1 MALDPLATTDDLAAR
16 LGRDLDD
23 TELVQAEALLAG
35 ASARVRTY
43 TGQDFTFV
51 EDDVVQVKV
60 RNGIARLPQR
70 PVTAVAA
77 VVDLSA
83 NSVAFTWL
91 NDDRIQVGVTALNW
105 FEVEPWRNAVPELRV
120 TYDHGY
126 EEIPADVVDICCA
139 MVARKMALGPESGA
153 YQSENIAGYGYS
165 TGAAAAAG
173 SVGLLNDEKA
183 ALDAYRRRGTVIR
196 TGP

>member
-1 MALDPLATTDDLAAR
+1 MALDPLATTDDLSAR
-16 LGRDLDD
+16 LGRELTD
-23 TELVQAEALLAG
+23 TELIQAEALLAG

-43 TGQDFTFV
+43 TGQDFTAV
-51 EDDVVQVKV
+51 EDDVVQVKA

-70 PVTAVAA
+70 PVTAVTA

-83 NSVAFTWL
+83 NAVAHTWL
-91 NDDRIQVGVTALNW
+91 NDDRVQVGTSALNW

-126 EEIPADVVDICCA
+126 EEIPGDVVDVVCS
-139 MVARKMALGPESGA
+139 MVARSLARGPDSGA
-153 YQSENIAGYGYS
+153 IQSESIAGYSYS
-165 TGAAAAAG
+165 IGSSAAAG
-173 SVGLLNDEKA
+173 SVGLLNDERA